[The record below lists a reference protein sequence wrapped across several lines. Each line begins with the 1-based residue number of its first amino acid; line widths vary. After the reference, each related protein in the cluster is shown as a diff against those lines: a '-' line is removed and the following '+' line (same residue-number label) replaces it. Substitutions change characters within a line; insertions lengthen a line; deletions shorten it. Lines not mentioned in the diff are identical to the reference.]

1 MQADTRTDTALFAP
15 TTGTARD
22 ARDLRAPR
30 WRGRSRLAVWASL
43 PLFWRLLGVNLV
55 VVLGGAVIGT
65 WLTQRLVV
73 SGTFTPV
80 THALLVLAALCLS
93 AGLTMLLLRETFRP
107 IRSLRQATQR
117 FNAGDHSARASVA
130 PLSDPDVA
138 ALVHEVNAL
147 WDRLE
152 QDAATIEEKTEQAE
166 RLAAQVIWAQEEER
180 RRVARELH
188 DEAGQAL
195 TAVIIGLERGLASMP
210 EVYAADLPIQPRQL
224 ISNLRDLAAQTLD
237 EVRKL
242 ALELRPSVLDDLGL
256 VAALRQYVRATEER
270 TGLATHLSVNF
281 DEDLERL
288 PPEVET
294 ALFRIAQ
301 EALTNAIRH
310 AHANSV
316 EVRLRRTANAVML
329 DVRDDGVGLSAT
341 AGLDQRSER
350 RGALGAGSDRAD
362 QAGQTRPPDRAEHL
376 GMFGMRERARLL
388 GGEFE
393 AMPVS
398 PRGTLVRVMIP
409 TVPPPAAA
417 GVA

>member
-1 MQADTRTDTALFAP
+1 MHADTTNQALFAP
-15 TTGTARD
+15 PAPSPTARSE
-22 ARDLRAPR
+22 PR
-30 WRGRSRLAVWASL
+30 RVTVWGSL

-55 VVLGGAVIGT
+55 VVLGGALIGT
-65 WLTQRLVV
+65 WLTQRLVL
-73 SGTFTPV
+73 SGSFTPL

-107 IRSLRQATQR
+107 IRSLREATQR
-117 FNAGDHSARASVA
+117 FNAGDRSARASVA

-152 QDAATIEEKTEQAE
+152 QDAATIREKTAQAE

-210 EVYAADLPIQPRQL
+210 EVYASDLPVQPRQL

-270 TGLATHLSVNF
+270 TGLSTHLSVSF
-281 DEDLERL
+281 DENLERL
-288 PPEVET
+288 APEVET

-310 AHANSV
+310 AHASTV
-316 EVRLRRTANAVML
+316 GVRLRRTPEAVTL
-329 DVRDDGVGLSAT
+329 DVRDDGVGLGAT
-341 AGLDQRSER
+341 
-350 RGALGAGSDRAD
+350 
-362 QAGQTRPPDRAEHL
+362 QAVGEHL

-388 GGEFE
+388 GGEFQ
-393 AMPVS
+393 AAPVS
-398 PRGTLVRVMIP
+398 PRGTLVRVSIP
-409 TVPPPAAA
+409 SMTSR
-417 GVA
+417 VA